1 MAYGLNSIPSNTG
14 IGQGFLMLGQA
25 FGQALDARGAIKGES
40 QKLRGL
46 LKGYAETPEEKE
58 QIDSLGLPELR
69 EQAGAIASEMQAL
82 KFERDKFLFESEK
95 ETKEANENLM
105 RDYGRTIAELSA
117 LRDAEAN
124 EALFPSSLKAEMDQA
139 ELLREKIQGMED
151 NFGKDYQDAGLS
163 PQTLGGLAME
173 DEKAIRQ
180 AKVDLIAL
188 DERISR
194 QSANL
199 DGGQNRYNEIMARPL
214 DYGAALN
221 DALAANP
228 KADPNLALNLLQG
241 AGTQQQNAFLA
252 KLFPE
257 KFKQAALGTRA
268 LATDVKTAED
278 TQGDTVAL
286 SKAAV
291 KKAEGEVDLIPIT
304 KRLRKAQAANTEQN
318 TEVSKAELDKV
329 RAEIKNMPAAQKA
342 KLYTDETN
350 RILAEAQRKTAEL
363 KERELNLEESGRV
376 DSSKALLG
384 YGQVLDLVREQ
395 IRDLE
400 YHEQILRGD
409 PDAAAELKKT
419 QDQLK
424 DARARA
430 DRLGKEMQKFLPSGQ
445 GPNTNSVQD
454 LPASHQTP
462 EAKAAGVGPGALVEI
477 KGIPYRVL
485 EGNKM
490 QIEQ

>member
-1 MAYGLNSIPSNTG
+1 
-14 IGQGFLMLGQA
+14 MLGQA

-58 QIDSLGLPELR
+58 QIDSLGLAELR
-69 EQAGAIASEMQAL
+69 EQAGAIASEMQAMRD
-82 KFERDKFLFESEK
+82 EREK
-95 ETKEANENLM
+95 YMFDRMKEQDEASANLMASYGENIAQQTAMRDAAANEQLFP
-105 RDYGRTIAELSA
+105 AELKGLMGEADA
-117 LRDAEAN
+117 LRG
-124 EALFPSSLKAEMDQA
+124 
-139 ELLREKIQGMED
+139 KIKGMEE
-151 NFGKDYQDAGLS
+151 NFGKDYQDAGLGEKAM
-163 PQTLGGLAME
+163 TDLARE
-173 DEKAIRQ
+173 EERAIRQ
-180 AKVDLIAL
+180 AQLDLAGMDEQIART
-188 DERISR
+188 EINTAEGRK
-194 QSANL
+194 
-199 DGGQNRYNEIMARPL
+199 RYDEIMSRPL

-221 DALAANP
+221 DALVANP
-228 KADPNLALNLLQG
+228 KADPNLALSLLQG

-278 TQGDTVAL
+278 TQGNTVAL
-286 SKAAV
+286 SDAVV

-304 KRLRKAQAANTEQN
+304 KRLREAQIANTEQN

-363 KERELNLEESGRV
+363 KERELNLKEAGRV
-376 DSSKALLG
+376 DPSKALLG
-384 YGQVLDLVREQ
+384 YGQVLDQVREQ

-409 PDAAAELKKT
+409 PKAAAELKRT

-430 DRLGKEMQKFLPSGQ
+430 DRLGREMQKFLPSGQ
-445 GPNTNSVQD
+445 GPNTNSIQD
-454 LPASHQTP
+454 LPANYQTP
-462 EAKAAGVGPGALVEI
+462 EAKAAGVAPGALVEI
-477 KGIPYRVL
+477 NGIKYRVL